1 MNILILDDDPFMLKL
16 MGLQLK
22 AFGLRHRGFMDTVA
36 CQQAK
41 QAVETLEAGTDLIGL
56 IFCDLQMPEM
66 DGIEFI
72 RHLVRLD
79 YRGGLVLMSG
89 EEERVLQAAEQ
100 MARAHGLHVLGS
112 LQKPVYPDALRQVL
126 DATLPEAPR
135 QAEPNASAY
144 TPDELL
150 HAIADGQ
157 LVNRYQPKVDLRTG
171 EVVGMEALVRWRHPV
186 DGLVAPGAF
195 IPMAEEAGIVGK
207 LGDVVLSAALRDL
220 AAWRAAG
227 HRLHVAVNISLA
239 CLDTLDYPDT
249 LARQLAEAAVPANQ
263 LILEITESRVL
274 ENPAAQLDVLT
285 RLRLKQV
292 GLAIDDFGTGYSSLA
307 NLRDLPL
314 VEIKID
320 RGFVHGAAGHPG
332 LQAILGTSLGLAR
345 QLRLVSVAEG
355 VEDRADL
362 DFLRQAGFDLVQG
375 YLIARPMPAEEVEP
389 WLQAWPTQRTELF
402 A

>member
-22 AFGLRHRGFMDTVA
+22 AFGLRHRGFLDTVA

-66 DGIEFI
+66 DGFEFI

-100 MARAHGLHVLGS
+100 MARARGLHVLGS

-126 DATLPEAPR
+126 DAALPEAPR
-135 QAEPNASAY
+135 PADPIASAY
-144 TPDELL
+144 TPGELL

-157 LVNRYQPKVDLRTG
+157 LVNHYQPKVDLRTG

-195 IPMAEEAGIVGK
+195 VPMAEEAGIVGK
-207 LGDVVLSAALRDL
+207 LGDVVLSAALRHL

-239 CLDTLDYPDT
+239 CLDSLDYPDI
-249 LARQLAEAAVPANQ
+249 LARELAEAAVPANQ
-263 LILEITESRVL
+263 LILEITESRML

-285 RLRLKQV
+285 RLRLKQI

-320 RGFVHGAAGHPG
+320 RGFVHGVAGHPG

-355 VEDRADL
+355 VEEQADL
-362 DFLRQAGFDLVQG
+362 DFLRQAGFDLAQG
-375 YLIARPMPAEEVEP
+375 YLIARPMPAEDVEP
-389 WLQAWPTQRTELF
+389 WLQAWPAQRTELF